1 MKHPNLDTTVKTVS
15 KSYTNIISST
25 SVCNQNSKK
34 GNLGAYLKTFDKTC
48 DNVSENVA
56 DIFKIVKLDTNGKNS
71 DKIYDDMSNNSI

>member
-15 KSYTNIISST
+15 KMYSNIISNT
-25 SVCNQNSKK
+25 SICNQNSKK
-34 GNLGAYLKTFDKTC
+34 GNLGAYFKTFDKTY

-71 DKIYDDMSNNSI
+71 DKLYDGMSNNSI